1 MKSSPINLSSA
12 SSTSTTLHP
21 KLQESDVIYSSQE
34 DCMVQDNDLTT
45 DNDGTP
51 KSKRQSCFAN
61 IGTSA
66 IELKKMY
73 FKDDDSNEDND
84 KSVLNEVKTRPVVE
98 KSPEGRFHRF
108 DEELGIGA
116 QKKVY
121 LGYDYDNGREVAW
134 NAIDVSF
141 VEESTILKI
150 RDEIEMLKKL
160 RHPNIISFV
169 FCFYNELKKEIVI
182 ITELFSGGSLKHYL
196 KAYKKPRL
204 RVIKLWC
211 QDILTGLE
219 YLHKL
224 PSPIIHR
231 DIKCD
236 NILVNKNTGKV
247 KIGDLGSSCTLKKCG
262 YCKSFNGTAEFC
274 SPEVY
279 IGKYGVK
286 ADIYSFGMCL
296 LEMVT
301 NERPYAECEGN
312 VLLICEKATKQVLP
326 LCISKIKN
334 IRLYNFIVNC
344 LKPEQERP
352 YASDLLRSDFLTD
365 LNGEENDYPALEYPI
380 EEVSSTSA
388 SNGSK
393 NSRCECAN
401 NHNSKLNIIA
411 TSAYD
416 GYVNIY
422 KDINLKLMRSVYV
435 GEEFYVD
442 MVIVVSSPLPGFIIY
457 NSERK
462 IVRVFGLNTF
472 KHIKEVHIEG
482 GIVCYKIVKDFSFC
496 EHMVVGNEKGEVVMV
511 KLPFIEEVWRKT
523 VFECNEIVEWIDVYE
538 DSKMAVAAG
547 QHGKIVV
554 MGDKEIGWNE

>member
-1 MKSSPINLSSA
+1 MKSSHVNLSST
-12 SSTSTTLHP
+12 SSTTTTTLYP
-21 KLQESDVIYSSQE
+21 KLQESDAIYSSQE
-34 DCMVQDNDLTT
+34 DCMGHDIESSGKDNDLTT

-51 KSKRQSCFAN
+51 KGKRHSYFAN
-61 IGTSA
+61 TGTSA

-73 FKDDDSNEDND
+73 FKDDDDDDSNEDNG
-84 KSVLNEVKTRPVVE
+84 KTMLNEVKTRPVVE

-150 RDEIEMLKKL
+150 RDEIEILKKL

-169 FCFYNELKKEIVI
+169 FCFYNEIKKEIVI

-312 VLLICEKATKQVLP
+312 VLLICEKATKQILP

-352 YASDLLRSDFLTD
+352 YATELLMSDFLTD
-365 LNGEENDYPALEYPI
+365 LNGEENDYPALEYPL
-380 EEVSSTSA
+380 EEVNNNNNNSNSVSTA
-388 SNGSK
+388 ISNV
-393 NSRCECAN
+393 N
-401 NHNSKLNIIA
+401 NCSNSKLNA
-411 TSAYD
+411 
-416 GYVNIY
+416 
-422 KDINLKLMRSVYV
+422 
-435 GEEFYVD
+435 
-442 MVIVVSSPLPGFIIY
+442 SSPPKNGMNKKHKVISPTPPGLAKVTDFLLNKTKEQPQTQSKVSVSLNENEKSNENIA
-457 NSERK
+457 K
-462 IVRVFGLNTF
+462 IVLNKKYKGKTF
-472 KHIKEVHIEG
+472 KIQFDFRFCSDTIEG
-482 GIVCYKIVKDFSFC
+482 VVNELQKEFSLST
-496 EHMVVGNEKGEVVMV
+496 NEQHEIQT
-511 KLPFIEEVWRKT
+511 KLSALLSPFMKPK
-523 VFECNEIVEWIDVYE
+523 F
-538 DSKMAVAAG
+538 K
-547 QHGKIVV
+547 
-554 MGDKEIGWNE
+554 

>member
-1 MKSSPINLSSA
+1 MKSSQINLSS
-12 SSTSTTLHP
+12 SSTTTTTPYP
-21 KLQESDVIYSSQE
+21 KLQESDAIYSSQE
-34 DCMVQDNDLTT
+34 DCMAQDIESSGKDNDLTT

-51 KSKRQSCFAN
+51 KGKHHSCFAN
-61 IGTSA
+61 TRTSA

-73 FKDDDSNEDND
+73 FKDEDSNEEND
-84 KSVLNEVKTRPVVE
+84 KSILNEVKTRPVVE

-150 RDEIEMLKKL
+150 RDEIEILKKL

-169 FCFYNELKKEIVI
+169 FCFYNEIKKEIVI

-312 VLLICEKATKQVLP
+312 VLLICEKATKQILP

-334 IRLYNFIVNC
+334 SRLYNFIVNC

-352 YASDLLRSDFLTD
+352 YATDLLRSDFLTD
-365 LNGEENDYPALEYPI
+365 LNGEENDYPALEYPL
-380 EEVSSTSA
+380 EEVSSASTS
-388 SNGSK
+388 NVSK
-393 NSRCECAN
+393 NSKCECVSN
-401 NHNSKLNIIA
+401 CNSK
-411 TSAYD
+411 
-416 GYVNIY
+416 VNA
-422 KDINLKLMRSVYV
+422 
-435 GEEFYVD
+435 
-442 MVIVVSSPLPGFIIY
+442 SSPPKNNANKKHKIISPTPPGLAKVTDFLLNKTKEQPQSQSKVSVSLNENEKSNDQIA
-457 NSERK
+457 K
-462 IVRVFGLNTF
+462 IVLNKKYKGKTF
-472 KHIKEVHIEG
+472 KIQFDFRFSSDTIEG
-482 GIVCYKIVKDFSFC
+482 
-496 EHMVVGNEKGEVVMV
+496 VVNELQKEFALSTSEQHEIKT
-511 KLPFIEEVWRKT
+511 KLSTLLSPFMKPT
-523 VFECNEIVEWIDVYE
+523 F
-538 DSKMAVAAG
+538 K
-547 QHGKIVV
+547 
-554 MGDKEIGWNE
+554 